1 MVSQREFSFSFRH
14 TFFLVGSSN
23 SIKKNFYL
31 ASYFLALHCIL
42 NFWEMSHFAYVIC
55 LKTSFVEEFDKENEI
70 FLQFGDFFTRKIL
83 RGLRFSLGKIG
94 S

>member
-55 LKTSFVEEFDKENEI
+55 LNTSFVEEFDKENEI
-70 FLQFGDFFTRKIL
+70 FLQFGEFSPRKIL
-83 RGLRFSLGKIG
+83 QDFHSEK
-94 S
+94 